1 MDKALAPF
9 SKSQAVHMAGIPEQV
24 IDSLLDTDLLD
35 SSAGNRF
42 TFQDLVLLHA
52 ARRLQDQGVASD
64 RIIAALANVRRS
76 LVPAAYQDSLRFK
89 GSAKPH

>member
-9 SKSQAVHMAGIPEQV
+9 TKSQAVHMAGIPEAV

-35 SSAGNRF
+35 GSSGARF

-52 ARRLQDQGVASD
+52 ARRLQDEGVSSD
-64 RIIAALANVRRS
+64 RIIAALVNVRRS
-76 LVPAAYQDSLRFK
+76 LVPAAYRESLRFK
-89 GSAKPH
+89 GVPKPH